1 MSNAAH
7 FALGRVLVPLLL
19 IVTLVFPYVG
29 GDGWAYLLIVSTLIA
44 TLLHLVLFRRLA
56 IDAAGVLFA
65 VPFLLILA
73 VYAIT
78 SRPGTSDWLF
88 AFNFTMFVFFVP
100 LQAIFRRHARPG
112 NALLVANLALAG
124 TVLAAIV
131 ALVQI
136 GFLDYRRA
144 EGYGSN
150 PIPSSTTA
158 LLLGFLALMG
168 FLTASGPRRYLYL
181 FGPLLGIVVVLLAGS
196 RGPLLGA
203 AALLTL
209 VLLMIPRNRWLGAAT
224 LVAIAVAGIGG
235 MVLFPEYF
243 GRVGRLVPMLEEMLS
258 GEPIRE
264 TSGNIRLR
272 IFEGSL
278 QAFVNSPWIGHG
290 WGAKTSVV
298 DSYLAEPVFGSPKYH
313 LHSDFLTF
321 AVTGGVVGLAA
332 YLMILLAPLL
342 GTIRSPND
350 SQSGARAYGA
360 ATLVTGYA
368 ACGAVNLLFGFEY
381 LTTFYVLLAAIL
393 LGFCRDQP
401 ASEAAR

>member
-29 GDGWAYLLIVSTLIA
+29 GDGWAYLLIVA
-44 TLLHLVLFRRLA
+44 TLVATVLHLVLFRRLA
-56 IDAAGVLFA
+56 IDVAGVLLVVA
-65 VPFLLILA
+65 FLLILA

-78 SRPGTSDWLF
+78 SRPATTDWLF
-88 AFNFTMFVFFVP
+88 AFNFTMLVFFIP

-131 ALVQI
+131 ALVQV
-136 GFLDYRRA
+136 GLLDYRRA

-168 FLTASGPRRYLYL
+168 FLSTSSPRRYLYL
-181 FGPLLGIVVVLLAGS
+181 LGPVLGILVVLLAGS

-209 VLLMIPRNRWLGAAT
+209 ALLMIPRNRWLGAAA
-224 LVAIAVAGIGG
+224 LLAIAAAGIGG
-235 MVLFPEYF
+235 MLLFPESF
-243 GRVGRLVPMLEEMLS
+243 GRVGRLVPMIEEMLA

-278 QAFVNSPWIGHG
+278 QAFLDSPWIGHG
-290 WGAKTSVV
+290 WGAKTAVV

-332 YLMILLAPLL
+332 YLMVLLAPLL
-342 GTIRSPND
+342 GAVRSPAD
-350 SQSGARAYGA
+350 SQSGARTYGA
-360 ATLVTGYA
+360 AALVTGYA
-368 ACGAVNLLFGFEY
+368 ACGSVNLLFGFEY

-401 ASEAAR
+401 AAEAAR